1 MFCNFAS
8 CKVAQT
14 TTFKIMTRIEFEELQ
29 QEHAS
34 SGMSLKSFLKKIGV
48 AYTTYH
54 YWSRKVKSER
64 ESMPIAP
71 IVLKSAESEKAL
83 PSLGAGSLP
92 GVMLAFP
99 NGVRAH
105 FGQGSEGVLMEV
117 LTKSM
122 CDVLP

>member
-1 MFCNFAS
+1 
-8 CKVAQT
+8 
-14 TTFKIMTRIEFEELQ
+14 MTRIEFEELQ

-54 YWSRKVKSER
+54 YWSKKVKSER

-71 IVLKSAESEKAL
+71 IVLKSAEPEKAL
-83 PSLGAGSLP
+83 PSLDAGSLP

-105 FGQGSEGVLMEV
+105 FGQGSE
-117 LTKSM
+117 
-122 CDVLP
+122 

>member
-1 MFCNFAS
+1 MNGYAPFFSVDFKPIFCS
-8 CKVAQT
+8 QVGG
-14 TTFKIMTRIEFEELQ
+14 LD
-29 QEHAS
+29 S
-34 SGMSLKSFLKKIGV
+34 SEWVDMLRFRQV

-54 YWSRKVKSER
+54 YWSRKVKLER

-71 IVLKSAESEKAL
+71 IVLKSAEPEKAL
-83 PSLGAGSLP
+83 PSLDAGSLP

-99 NGVRAH
+99 NGVKAH